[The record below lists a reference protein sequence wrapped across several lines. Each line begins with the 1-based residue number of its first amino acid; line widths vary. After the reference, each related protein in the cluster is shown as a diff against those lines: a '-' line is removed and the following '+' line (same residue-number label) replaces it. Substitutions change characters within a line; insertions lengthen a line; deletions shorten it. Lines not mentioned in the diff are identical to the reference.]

1 MEFSTMAKISDVAT
15 PSLSLSILILVA
27 AIVLYQSLLSFRWN
41 QKYMLPPRVPG
52 WPIVGNALDVPF
64 PGGMWGVKMAKKYGD
79 M

>member
-1 MEFSTMAKISDVAT
+1 MTT
-15 PSLSLSILILVA
+15 PSLFLSIPILGAV
-27 AIVLYQSLLSFRWN
+27 IVLYQLLLSFRWN
-41 QKYMLPPRVPG
+41 QKYKLPPRVPG